1 MAEVVAA
8 AEVLVR
14 PAAELAAEL
23 AAAAA
28 ATALLPRR
36 ALVSPNPRT
45 SSPASSRYYLTA
57 RRSHS
62 CSPWLAFPVKLS
74 VTSFVLPVV
83 PEGGVVFAVTPPILS
98 VTERRRLNRRLWPLQ
113 KPRRDR
119 RRGFLSRVQVVS
131 ASRPSLSS
139 RRAFFAVP
147 VSMKTMMMVMIARQK
162 RRRLAS
168 SLPSV
173 LSSLSLKNKLTPALL
188 LFLVVVSLLLLLSAG
203 KARATLCGLFCLAF
217 FPLSK
222 SLGGR
227 VLAFVFRVWI

>member
-1 MAEVVAA
+1 MAEVVAV

-23 AAAAA
+23 AAAA

-139 RRAFFAVP
+139 RRASFAVP

-173 LSSLSLKNKLTPALL
+173 LSSLSLKKKEQIDAGTPSSSSSSSP
-188 LFLVVVSLLLLLSAG
+188 SLLLYSPSRSALS
-203 KARATLCGLFCLAF
+203 KFGLFCLV
-217 FPLSK
+217 LSIIYSK
-222 SLGGR
+222 AQGKKKC
-227 VLAFVFRVWI
+227 V

>member
-1 MAEVVAA
+1 M
-8 AEVLVR
+8 
-14 PAAELAAEL
+14 
-23 AAAAA
+23 
-28 ATALLPRR
+28 ALLPRR

-139 RRAFFAVP
+139 RRASFAVP

-173 LSSLSLKNKLTPALL
+173 LSSLSLKKKNKLTPALL
-188 LFLVVVSLLLLLSAG
+188 LLLLLLLLLFLVVVVVVVVVSFLLLYSPSRSALS
-203 KARATLCGLFCLAF
+203 KFGLFCLVLSIIYYSKVQGKF
-217 FPLSK
+217 FY
-222 SLGGR
+222 
-227 VLAFVFRVWI
+227 V

>member
-1 MAEVVAA
+1 VAVEVVVAEVVAA

-45 SSPASSRYYLTA
+45 SSPASSRCYLTA
-57 RRSHS
+57 RRLHS
-62 CSPWLAFPVKLS
+62 CSPWLTFPVKLS
-74 VTSFVLPVV
+74 VTSFVPPVV
-83 PEGGVVFAVTPPILS
+83 PEGDVVFAVTPPILS

-113 KPRRDR
+113 KPRDR

-139 RRAFFAVP
+139 RRASFAVP
-147 VSMKTMMMVMIARQK
+147 VSTMTMMMMMVMIARQK
-162 RRRLAS
+162 RRRIAS
-168 SLPSV
+168 SFPSV
-173 LSSLSLKNKLTPALL
+173 LFSLSKKKLTPALLFLL

-217 FPLSK
+217 FP
-222 SLGGR
+222 
-227 VLAFVFRVWI
+227 